1 MVPDSAI
8 AAIISSRPDN
18 SLCDFM
24 AAPPVM
30 RAELYLLQGSAYF
43 LDRKQLEHLG
53 FEAMAV
59 SAKSLKTKD
68 SGLDEI
74 DQALI
79 ALLSD
84 NARLSHAEL
93 ARSVGLSP
101 PSVAERLRR
110 LEEDGVVSA
119 YTVELDPKALGY
131 TLTAIVRIRPL
142 PGQLHH
148 VEKLLIES
156 PEVIECDK
164 VTGDDCFVARYLLR
178 SIDELDPILE
188 RIAQRAQ
195 TSTSIV
201 KASPVKRRLPAIP

>member
-1 MVPDSAI
+1 MANSA
-8 AAIISSRPDN
+8 RN
-18 SLCDFM
+18 
-24 AAPPVM
+24 
-30 RAELYLLQGSAYF
+30 
-43 LDRKQLEHLG
+43 
-53 FEAMAV
+53 
-59 SAKSLKTKD
+59 LKNRND
-68 SGLDEI
+68 VLDEI

-79 ALLSD
+79 GLLSD

-201 KASPVKRRLPAIP
+201 KASPIKRRLPPIR

>member
-1 MVPDSAI
+1 ME
-8 AAIISSRPDN
+8 
-18 SLCDFM
+18 
-24 AAPPVM
+24 
-30 RAELYLLQGSAYF
+30 AELYLLSEGAYF
-43 LDRKQLEHLG
+43 QDRKSFHLPT
-53 FEAMAV
+53 FKSMAV
-59 SAKSLKTKD
+59 SAKTLK
-68 SGLDEI
+68 SRNAVPDEI

-84 NARLSHAEL
+84 NARLPTAEL
-93 ARSVGLSP
+93 ARSVGLSG

-110 LEEDGVVSA
+110 LEEDGILQA

-201 KASPVKRRLPAIP
+201 KASPVKRRLPAIR

>member
-1 MVPDSAI
+1 MP
-8 AAIISSRPDN
+8 
-18 SLCDFM
+18 
-24 AAPPVM
+24 
-30 RAELYLLQGSAYF
+30 
-43 LDRKQLEHLG
+43 
-53 FEAMAV
+53 V
-59 SAKSLKTKD
+59 SAKNLKSQND
-68 SGLDEI
+68 VLDEI

-79 ALLSD
+79 ALLGD
-84 NARLSHAEL
+84 NARLSNAEL
-93 ARSVGLSP
+93 ARSVGLSA

-110 LEEDGVVSA
+110 LEEDIVKA

-156 PEVIECDK
+156 PEVVECDK

-201 KASPVKRRLPAIP
+201 KASPVKRRLPAVR